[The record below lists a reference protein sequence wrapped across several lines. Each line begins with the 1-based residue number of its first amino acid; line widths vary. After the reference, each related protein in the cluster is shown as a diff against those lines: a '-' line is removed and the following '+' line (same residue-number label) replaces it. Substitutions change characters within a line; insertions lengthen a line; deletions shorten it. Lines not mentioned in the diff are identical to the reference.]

1 MTATSP
7 GIGRD
12 LADACTRFQFEEA
25 RLLDHRLYNEWLA
38 LLTPDIRYTIP
49 LRSVRIDGRDE
60 YSEHAFYMN
69 ETYDS
74 LEARIARFA
83 TEYAWAE
90 EPPSK
95 TRHCVSNVLVMN
107 EHAGEVTV
115 QSNLVLLRYTA
126 GAPAPQIVSGERV
139 DTLRQ
144 TAHGLKLCRRTV
156 YVDASVM
163 GTHNFTVFL

>member
-1 MTATSP
+1 MTATSASS
-7 GIGRD
+7 GRD
-12 LADACTRFQFEEA
+12 LTDACARFLFEEA

-38 LLTPDIRYTIP
+38 VLTPDIRYRIP

-83 TEYAWAE
+83 TDYAWAE

-95 TRHCVSNVLVMN
+95 TRHCVSNVLVIDDR
-107 EHAGEVTV
+107 AGEATV
-115 QSNLVLLRYTA
+115 NSNLVLLRYVT
-126 GAPAPQIVSGERV
+126 GAPAPQIVSAERV

-144 TAHGLKLCRRTV
+144 TADGLKLGRRTV
-156 YVDASVM
+156 YVDASVLGM
-163 GTHNFTVFL
+163 HNFTVFL